1 MYEFKHKNYLQPTGY
16 NTILIIKIMLAG
28 ICFEGN
34 FLFEK
39 ALGLKGTGIIM
50 HDNHL
55 LIAVLFRYFIGTGLV
70 GF

>member
-1 MYEFKHKNYLQPTGY
+1 
-16 NTILIIKIMLAG
+16 MLAG